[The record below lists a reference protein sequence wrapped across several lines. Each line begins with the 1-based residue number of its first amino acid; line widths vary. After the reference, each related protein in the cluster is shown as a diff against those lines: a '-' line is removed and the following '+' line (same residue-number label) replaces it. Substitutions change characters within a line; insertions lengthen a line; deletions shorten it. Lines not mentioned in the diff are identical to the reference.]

1 MSKIERYLPNNQYQA
16 AMNANAPSASNPF
29 LTEADFNPATANFGL
44 YTQTSSSTPVTNT
57 IVETS
62 LLDGGLGTLT
72 VPANGFKAG
81 DSFQAV
87 LSGHI
92 SSRNNDTL
100 TIRIKTQS
108 GVLLAQT
115 GTVTM
120 PTCTNQHWDLKLNFT
135 VRTIGVAT
143 VASIASTLLFTYT
156 KNASN
161 AFEGTNVSIINNTT
175 FDTTVDNTLIV
186 TAQWSAANTTN
197 SIYSELFTLYKTY

>member
-175 FDTTVDNTLIV
+175 FDTTVSNTLIV

>member
-1 MSKIERYLPNNQYQA
+1 MSKIERYLPNDQYQA

-87 LSGHI
+87 FSGHI

-115 GTVTM
+115 GAVTM
-120 PTCTNQHWDLKLNFT
+120 PACTNQHWDLKLNFT
-135 VRTIGVAT
+135 IRTIGVAT

-175 FDTTVDNTLIV
+175 FDTTVSNTLII
-186 TAQWSAANTTN
+186 TAQWSAADTSN